1 MKIFKRFYIVFF
13 IDYKMKSSYNKLSTL
28 CTKLIFDYYSNK
40 KLKLNM
46 EV

>member
-1 MKIFKRFYIVFF
+1 MKIFKCFYIVFF
-13 IDYKMKSSYNKLSTL
+13 IDYKMKLSYNKLSIL
-28 CTKLIFDYYSNK
+28 CMKLIFDYYLNK